1 MQEFLYFFEYMPI
14 WQKVVWIVAVLSF
27 FWILEGYATFYKES
41 YAKWKH
47 AKTNAAFL
55 GLVMVVNVV
64 FGLAT
69 AGVFIWLS
77 QSQFGI
83 LHLFTAPIWVEL
95 ILAILVLD
103 LIAQYGVHYF
113 LHKVKWMWRLH
124 LIHHSDTH
132 VDATSGTRHHPLD
145 FIIRELFALLAV
157 VIMGMPL
164 AFYFFY
170 RILTVFF
177 TYWTHANI
185 ALPPKL
191 DKVLS
196 YVIVT
201 PVMHKFHH
209 HYQMPW
215 TDTNYGNMF
224 SIWDHLFG
232 TYSYADPKAIVY
244 GLDIVD
250 SSKADDLGYQLKL
263 PFNKKVTYKN

>member
-1 MQEFLYFFEYMPI
+1 
-14 WQKVVWIVAVLSF
+14 
-27 FWILEGYATFYKES
+27 
-41 YAKWKH
+41 
-47 AKTNAAFL
+47 
-55 GLVMVVNVV
+55 MVVNVV